1 MHNGSALRGIWL
13 AIIMLASLVAGI
25 ACGVV
30 FRLMGDAPTA
40 ALTVSGAVFAGVAT
54 LGLAAYQFLKD

>member
-1 MHNGSALRGIWL
+1 MDNGRLLRGIWL
-13 AIIMLASLVAGI
+13 AIIMLASMVAGV

-40 ALTVSGAVFAGVAT
+40 ALTASGAVFIGVAT
-54 LGLAAYQFLKD
+54 LGLAVYQFLKD